1 MGTLK
6 SACARQSPKGDCAV
20 NNKLVLSPHAW
31 ERAESE
37 NLTEAEIAFAAEIGF
52 RERRTGIIFCQVRKR
67 ELARLAVGNQDCWRL
82 AGTTVLLCSCGQFVI
97 TVYRNPSAFKKDR
110 RKQKYNH
117 SKGFH
122 CPCCGH
128 SSSHAA

>member
-1 MGTLK
+1 MQLE
-6 SACARQSPKGDCAV
+6 
-20 NNKLVLSPHAW
+20 LSPHAR
-31 ERAESE
+31 ERAERE
-37 NLTEAEIAFAAEIGF
+37 NLSEAEIAFAAGVGF
-52 RERRTGIIFCQVRKR
+52 RERRTGIIFCQVRKCDV
-67 ELARLAVGNQDCWRL
+67 ARFAVGNQDYRRL